1 MNAFADEAEPHD
13 ENAIDLASAP
23 VIEDGEEEIM
33 SVLST
38 PAISALS
45 SQTSTSRS
53 AQGRQPSLK

>member
-33 SVLST
+33 SEPLT
-38 PAISALS
+38 THYP
-45 SQTSTSRS
+45 
-53 AQGRQPSLK
+53 